1 MKHNTWFNLL
11 LALGLVLALGGGISM
26 ARQAQAQGPGL
37 QGNGTIQGTS
47 LGAGFTYQ
55 GRLTDNSG
63 TPTPGPCTLRFTL
76 YDAASGTGQI
86 GTPQT
91 KSGVTLNDGY
101 FTVEMDFGAGAF
113 NGDARYLKIEVN
125 CGSGYTTLS
134 PRQALTAA
142 PYAHFAKT
150 IYRRTVVVS
159 PVGTATENGA
169 ALLNALTGITG
180 ASVNN
185 PYLLKIEPGV
195 YDLGTSSL
203 QMKEGVDVEG
213 SGEKTTTITASGYA
227 TYTLG
232 TVMGASNTELR
243 FLSVTNTGGVTN
255 PYAIAIYYGSA
266 VSAKI
271 THVTA
276 SASMGP
282 SNIAIRNKD
291 SSPIMTN
298 VTVLAGG
305 LLCDVSIGVW
315 NDNSAPTMTDV
326 YIYAS
331 DGTQNYGVMN
341 INNSAP
347 TMTNV
352 DVTATMGTDYCAGVR
367 NTDSGATIRHSVISS
382 IECMDNYGVL
392 NDASSGLYTVVIQN
406 SQVSAYPYTIQNN
419 TGYTTNIGAS
429 QLEWGT
435 VNIVGGSVVCAGCYD
450 QDYTFYPS
458 TCP

>member
-1 MKHNTWFNLL
+1 MKRKNLFNLL
-11 LALGLVLALGGGISM
+11 MILGLMLATFASLSTGPDGGISL
-26 ARQAQAQGPGL
+26 ARWALAQGTGP
-37 QGNGTIQGTS
+37 QGAS

-55 GRLTDNSG
+55 GRLTDTAG
-63 TPTPGPCTLRFTL
+63 VPGPCDLQFTL
-76 YDAASGTGQI
+76 YDAASGAGQI

-101 FTVEMDFGAGAF
+101 FTVELDFGAGAF

-159 PVGTATENGA
+159 PVGTATENGV

-180 ASVNN
+180 ASVND

-195 YDLGTSSL
+195 YNLGTSSL

-213 SGEKTTTITASGYA
+213 SGEKTTIITASGYA

-243 FLSVTNTGGVTN
+243 FLSVTNTGGIVN
-255 PYAIAIYYGSA
+255 PYAIALYYGST

-276 SASMGP
+276 SASTGP
-282 SNIAIRNKD
+282 TNIAIHNQD
-291 SSPIMTN
+291 SSPSMTN

-305 LLCDVSIGVW
+305 PYDMSVGVW
-315 NDNSAPTMTDV
+315 NDNSAPMMTDV

-331 DGTQNYGVMN
+331 DSTQNYGVMN
-341 INNSAP
+341 TNSSAP

-352 DVTATMGTDYCAGVR
+352 DITATMGDDYCAGVR
-367 NTDSGATIRHSVISS
+367 NTDSNATIRHSVISS
-382 IECMDNYGVL
+382 IECADNYGVL
-392 NDASSGLYTVVIQN
+392 NDASDGFYTVVIQN
-406 SQVSAYPYTIQNN
+406 SQVSAYPHTIQNN

-450 QDYTFYPS
+450 QNYTFYPS